1 MHYRTPRKARETR
14 VKNAFNEIMT
24 EKNPKPEEGDRHAVT
39 GSTENPRQDE
49 PKQTHTKT

>member
-1 MHYRTPRKARETR
+1 MEN
-14 VKNAFNEIMT
+14 VFNEIMT

-49 PKQTHTKT
+49 PKQTHTKTYYN